1 MIVLSLQ
8 VGESAA
14 MDDTTMH
21 SSPLTDEQLGFELPS
36 KNDDYAVDLINT
48 GRTEEQNA
56 PSTSERP
63 VIPPVYATTFSAANI
78 KKTLHPKHV
87 CE

>member
-1 MIVLSLQ
+1 MD
-8 VGESAA
+8 A
-14 MDDTTMH
+14 MTMH
-21 SSPLTDEQLGFELPS
+21 SSPLADEQLGFELPS
-36 KNDDYAVDLINT
+36 KNDDDAVGLIKT
-48 GRTEEQNA
+48 GRTEEENA

-63 VIPPVYATTFSAANI
+63 AIPPVYATTFSAANI